1 MLNLNVVK
9 GIPYLGLFNYIF
21 GLTFQNPFSK
31 WTLESKSEDIVE
43 NNIYHHVIFQ
53 NIFASANIIYNQNS
67 YYVDSVHV
75 LMGQSFKKL
84 LLR

>member
-1 MLNLNVVK
+1 ML
-9 GIPYLGLFNYIF
+9 
-21 GLTFQNPFSK
+21 FSK
-31 WTLESKSEDIVE
+31 
-43 NNIYHHVIFQ
+43 